1 MNKSR
6 RGIIKLLMF
15 STFFLSYFN
24 KSSAKKNIKIN
35 QRFKKK
41 KYKKF
46 YWYLNEND

>member
-6 RGIIKLLMF
+6 RSIVKLLMF

-41 KYKKF
+41 NIKNF
-46 YWYLNEND
+46 IGT

>member
-6 RGIIKLLMF
+6 RDIIKLL
-15 STFFLSYFN
+15 TINIFFLSYFN
-24 KSSAKKNIKIN
+24 KSSAKKKILN
-35 QRFKKK
+35 YQRLKKK